1 MSSGPPLTVRAMQR
15 LRTLSEAE
23 CYARCYGWRGEDGV
37 KVIRAEPRRPRYET
51 PVSGELLRTL
61 FEDKLDSREPE
72 AA

>member
-1 MSSGPPLTVRAMQR
+1 MQR

-23 CYARCYGWRGEDGV
+23 CYARCYGWRGEDAV
-37 KVIRAEPRRPRYET
+37 KLVTAEPRRPRYEL
-51 PVSGELLRTL
+51 PVSGELLRSL